1 MPTFLLNEL
10 KDLKYKKLTTG
21 TILLEGLTEVK
32 TEVSGKI
39 ADVYVDEDDIFKK
52 DELF

>member
-1 MPTFLLNEL
+1 
-10 KDLKYKKLTTG
+10 
-21 TILLEGLTEVK
+21 VK

-52 DELF
+52 DELC